1 MKTHRTQLRGGG
13 RSIKCAAGV
22 RGPRGRG
29 TCKSEYQQDLGSLG
43 GSQMLLGSL
52 CSQPSLLPQIPRS
65 AGPQFDMDQRG
76 CAPVP
81 SAPSGWTSTPGRPIG
96 PWLVQSAM
104 VRCGVALYTHGCA
117 RPLSRRWET
126 KYSSE
131 IGGLSQ
137 VSTQKWV
144 SFRPG
149 H

>member
-1 MKTHRTQLRGGG
+1 
-13 RSIKCAAGV
+13 
-22 RGPRGRG
+22 
-29 TCKSEYQQDLGSLG
+29 
-43 GSQMLLGSL
+43 MLLGSL
-52 CSQPSLLPQIPRS
+52 CSQPSLLSQIPES
-65 AGPQFDMDQRG
+65 AGPQFEMDQRG

-137 VSTQKWV
+137 VSTQKRV